1 MSERTRER
9 TVTHTRYGIIYSPCP
24 PRARRYSRDL
34 LVRATSALL
43 NTYLTEK
50 SWVVPHMLQLDIYFK
65 SRKGCIL
72 VWWSCAMLVMLYSM
86 IEEHQSCLMH
96 HSAWKKMPTVQRY
109 NPLNQLIDL
118 LTYWLIDLLTYLQLT
133 FAFLLSKPHI
143 MHIQSFTPSSVK
155 ERRQRSCR
163 AADGSRGARKFPSSP
178 RILYL
183 FM

>member
-1 MSERTRER
+1 MGVSERTRER

-118 LTYWLIDLLTYLQLT
+118 LTYWLIDL
-133 FAFLLSKPHI
+133 P
-143 MHIQSFTPSSVK
+143 
-155 ERRQRSCR
+155 
-163 AADGSRGARKFPSSP
+163 AADIRVFVIKATYYAHPILHSIFCKGATPKKLSCGRWQ
-178 RILYL
+178 
-183 FM
+183 